1 MKIHGVKLENFM
13 LFDKLDAEFSP
24 NVNIICGENSTGKTA
39 LIKLLYSCAKDVSVL
54 CTLYKPSEDT
64 TGKQDI
70 QNHVMGIKHE
80 LPFPTRIQSVFGLN
94 DALEVHGLIRLPN
107 CSRAHIATH
116 FILNDEANFTKQLDL
131 FESEYGFSIQETPDS
146 KFPRLSKS
154 TNANVIYIPP
164 KEMISAT
171 ENFTSLYE
179 EYHISFDET
188 YYDLAR
194 LLDRPRKKTLSPEME
209 KVAQSMEALIGGKVR
224 QKGKAFYLDMDG
236 VGELRMSLVSEGYR
250 KLATLLN
257 LVSTG
262 SLSDGAI
269 LFWDEPETN
278 MNPRM
283 VEPLVKAILAL
294 AGAGVQVFVTTH
306 DYFVQQYF
314 GLAAE
319 YGERFQAGTGN
330 LEYRFLSLNKAR
342 TADGAETVTLESASR
357 LLELEHNAVKEEFD
371 AVYNKEVG
379 LIYGDNA

>member
-39 LIKLLYSCAKDVSVL
+39 LIKLLYACAKHYS
-54 CTLYKPSEDT
+54 
-64 TGKQDI
+64 
-70 QNHVMGIKHE
+70 MGIH
-80 LPFPTRIQSVFGLN
+80 TV
-94 DALEVHGLIRLPN
+94 
-107 CSRAHIATH
+107 
-116 FILNDEANFTKQLDL
+116 
-131 FESEYGFSIQETPDS
+131 GFSGYSLPTKLAGVFALGENGDIRELVKIPLENPS
-146 KFPRLSKS
+146 KMTIDFDNMQQWSCTIGGDTAFS
-154 TNANVIYIPP
+154 SWGDNAPKDESSNVVFVPP

-171 ENFTSLYE
+171 ENFASLYE

-319 YGERFQAGTGN
+319 YGERYQAGTGN

>member
-39 LIKLLYSCAKDVSVL
+39 LIKLLYACAKETSDWEEKNIHRMPAEYDSKSNL
-54 CTLYKPSEDT
+54 LK
-64 TGKQDI
+64 KI
-70 QNHVMGIKHE
+70 A
-80 LPFPTRIQSVFGLN
+80 SVFGLDWEVN
-94 DALEVHGLIRLPN
+94 ISDLVKMSSHEMSQALVKFEAGKKLKLNIGKPF
-107 CSRAHIATH
+107 AFTATRP
-116 FILNDEANFTKQLDL
+116 IPTARPSN
-131 FESEYGFSIQETPDS
+131 I
-146 KFPRLSKS
+146 
-154 TNANVIYIPP
+154 VYIPP

-171 ENFTSLYE
+171 ENFASLYE

-194 LLDRPRKKTLSPEME
+194 LLDRPRKKAFSPEME
-209 KVAQSMEALIGGKVR
+209 KVAQNMEALIGGKVR

-257 LVSTG
+257 LISTG

-294 AGAGVQVFVTTH
+294 AGAGVQVFITTH

-319 YGERFQAGTGN
+319 YGERYQAGTGN
-330 LEYRFLSLNKAR
+330 LEYRFLSLNKA
-342 TADGAETVTLESASR
+342 DGAETVTLESASR
-357 LLELEHNAVKEEFD
+357 LEDLERNAVKEEFD
-371 AVYNKEVG
+371 AVYDREQG
-379 LIYGDNA
+379 LIYGDDA

>member
-1 MKIHGVKLENFM
+1 MKICGVTLENFM

-39 LIKLLYSCAKDVSVL
+39 LIKLLYACAKETSDWEEKNIHRMPAEYDSKNDL
-54 CTLYKPSEDT
+54 LRK
-64 TGKQDI
+64 I
-70 QNHVMGIKHE
+70 A
-80 LPFPTRIQSVFGLN
+80 SVFGIDCEEDITDLISMSTDEMSHAVVQFEAGKLLKLN
-94 DALEVHGLIRLPN
+94 IGKPFAFTAARPIPT
-107 CSRAHIATH
+107 ATPSN
-116 FILNDEANFTKQLDL
+116 I
-131 FESEYGFSIQETPDS
+131 
-146 KFPRLSKS
+146 
-154 TNANVIYIPP
+154 VYIPP

-171 ENFTSLYE
+171 ENFASLYE

-188 YYDLAR
+188 YYDLTH
-194 LLDRPRKKTLSPEME
+194 LLDRPRKKTLSPVME
-209 KVAQSMEALIGGKVR
+209 NVMRHMETLIGGKVR
-224 QKGKAFYLDMDG
+224 QKGKVFYLDIDD

-257 LVSTG
+257 LISTG

-283 VEPLVKAILAL
+283 VEPLVNAIFSLS
-294 AGAGVQVFVTTH
+294 GAGVQVFITTH

-319 YGERFQAGTGN
+319 YGEKYQVGTGN
-330 LEYRFLSLNKAR
+330 LEYRFLSLSKSR
-342 TADGAETVTLESASR
+342 TSDDVETVALKSASR
-357 LLELEHNAVKEEFD
+357 LKDLERNAIAEEFD
-371 AVYNKEVG
+371 AVYDREQG

>member
-39 LIKLLYSCAKDVSVL
+39 LIKLLYACARTHAAEMSL
-54 CTLYKPSEDT
+54 SEFFT
-64 TGKQDI
+64 ATSLSSKI
-70 QNHVMGIKHE
+70 S
-80 LPFPTRIQSVFGLN
+80 LVFGLGIK
-94 DALEVHGLIRLPN
+94 DDIRELVKICPENQSNVTIDFENMKSWTFAIGGAGKFRGEGPWLTPQAEIPN
-107 CSRAHIATH
+107 I
-116 FILNDEANFTKQLDL
+116 
-131 FESEYGFSIQETPDS
+131 
-146 KFPRLSKS
+146 
-154 TNANVIYIPP
+154 VYIPP

-257 LVSTG
+257 LISTG

-319 YGERFQAGTGN
+319 YGERFQASTGN

-357 LLELEHNAVKEEFD
+357 LEDLERNAVKEEFD
-371 AVYNKEVG
+371 AVYDREQG
-379 LIYGDNA
+379 LIYGDDA